1 MGWHGCM
8 PLRKRTAGDAW
19 PSAMTAYL
27 RNTSLSAPKVIDG
40 RRQVAEYCG
49 GTGAGSAQTRM
60 SVTSFAIRTDW
71 RCSRLK
77 RWPMAVNVWM
87 SSI

>member
-8 PLRKRTAGDAW
+8 PLHRRVAGDAW
-19 PSAMTAYL
+19 LIAMTAYL
-27 RNTSLSAPKVIDG
+27 LNTPLSAPKVIDG

-49 GTGAGSAQTRM
+49 GAGAGSAQTRM
-60 SVTSFAIRTDW
+60 SVTSCDMRMDW
-71 RCSRLK
+71 RCFRLT
-77 RWPMAVNVWM
+77 RRPMAVNVWM